1 MPIANGPIR
10 HRQGLIW
17 HTAQTRAITRLLR
30 TSATNEV
37 ANIFFFGNTCG
48 TTGPAVNAGGHHGDN
63 KAPIEALISTQ
74 PSLLACRQS
83 GRSRANVKIFARRYF
98 PFHRVTI
105 VKGSVRNCSY
115 SDIRRNP
122 FVIVFAAVFPPES
135 AARNIKLDKIS
146 NVRMINVSANVE
158 FLQE

>member
-17 HTAQTRAITRLLR
+17 HTAQTSAVARLLR

-37 ANIFFFGNTCG
+37 ADIFFFRNTRG
-48 TTGPAVNAGGHHGDN
+48 TTGPAVHAGGHHCDN
-63 KAPIEALISTQ
+63 KTPIKALISTQ
-74 PSLLACRQS
+74 PGLLTRRQR
-83 GRSRANVKIFARRYF
+83 GCSRANVKVFANRYF
-98 PFHRVTI
+98 PLHSTTI
-105 VKGSVRNCSY
+105 VKDREENCSY

-122 FVIVFAAVFPPES
+122 FVTVFPPKS

>member
-1 MPIANGPIR
+1 LGIR
-10 HRQGLIW
+10 AGQLGR
-17 HTAQTRAITRLLR
+17 
-30 TSATNEV
+30 
-37 ANIFFFGNTCG
+37 
-48 TTGPAVNAGGHHGDN
+48 AVNAGGHHCDN
-63 KAPIEALISTQ
+63 KAPIKTLISTQ
-74 PSLLACRQS
+74 PGLLTRRQR
-83 GRSRANVKIFARRYF
+83 GCSRANVKIFARRYF
-98 PFHRVTI
+98 PFHKVTI
-105 VKGSVRNCSY
+105 VKDSVRNCSY